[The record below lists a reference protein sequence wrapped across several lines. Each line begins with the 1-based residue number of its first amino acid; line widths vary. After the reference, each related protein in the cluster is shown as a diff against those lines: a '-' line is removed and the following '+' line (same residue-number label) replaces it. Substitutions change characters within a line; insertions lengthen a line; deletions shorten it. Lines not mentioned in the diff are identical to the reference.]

1 MCIKEDKAEEKRE
14 FGIVFERNLNSDVFS
29 TSLGHKGKQFFILDI
44 WILCFWGAKSL
55 SWEKTINRNRYG
67 IGKTFLIGS
76 YSRQKLAFSSLRNY

>member
-44 WILCFWGAKSL
+44 
-55 SWEKTINRNRYG
+55 
-67 IGKTFLIGS
+67 
-76 YSRQKLAFSSLRNY
+76 